1 MRTTPLILAIGFAGV
16 GWASGGGAAQ
26 ILFTLFG
33 EVVFNRGAAGIGLI
47 WGFAGIGLVL
57 GGVLG
62 HWLGK
67 RLTFEMYKHAVW
79 IGMLVHGVSY
89 VLFSVGNL
97 WNALFFITLSRVA
110 MGCNNV
116 QNRTMLLT
124 HVPDEY
130 RGRVFTTIE
139 AMMNGTM
146 MASLAVASVAT
157 LSYSPRTIG
166 VVAGLL
172 STLTTVFWVWAQFA
186 GKLTEPPRASEG
198 ETSQADPIVT
208 A

>member
-1 MRTTPLILAIGFAGV
+1 MAIGLAGV

-47 WGFAGIGLVL
+47 WGFAGIGLVI
-57 GGVLG
+57 GGLLG

-79 IGMLVHGVSY
+79 IGFFVHGASY
-89 VLFSVGNL
+89 VLFSIGNL
-97 WNALFFITLSRVA
+97 TNALIFITLSRVA

-116 QNRTMLLT
+116 LNRTMLLT
-124 HVPDEY
+124 HVPDQY
-130 RGRVFTTIE
+130 RGRVFTTVE
-139 AMMNGTM
+139 AMMNSTM

-157 LSYSPRTIG
+157 TQYDPRFIG

-172 STLTTVFWVWAQFA
+172 STSTTFFWVWAQ
-186 GKLTEPPRASEG
+186 LTGRLKEPKPEG
-198 ETSQADPIVT
+198 SGEETKADPIVT

>member
-1 MRTTPLILAIGFAGV
+1 V

-57 GGVLG
+57 GGVIG
-62 HWLGK
+62 HRLGK
-67 RLTFEMYKHAVW
+67 RLSFEGYKHAIW
-79 IGMLVHGVSY
+79 IGMLVHGLSY
-89 VLFSVGNL
+89 VLFSLGNL
-97 WNALFFITLSRVA
+97 TNALVFITLSRVA

-124 HVPDEY
+124 HVPDEF
-130 RGRVFTTIE
+130 RGRVFTTID

-157 LSYSPRTIG
+157 LTYGPREIG
-166 VVAGLL
+166 IVAGLL
-172 STLTTVFWVWAQFA
+172 SASTSFVWLWAQLA
-186 GKLTEPPRASEG
+186 GKLTEPPRLPEA
-198 ETSQADPIVT
+198 ETTKADPIVT